1 MAEQRARFSVG
12 QLVHHRRFGY
22 RGVILDVDASF
33 SLSEDWYEHMARSRP
48 PRDRPWYQVLV
59 HDADHTTYVA
69 ERNLEPDESGAPIRH
84 PLLEE
89 YFTGFEDGRYS
100 RGQLV
105 N

>member
-48 PRDRPWYQVLV
+48 PKDRPWYQVLV